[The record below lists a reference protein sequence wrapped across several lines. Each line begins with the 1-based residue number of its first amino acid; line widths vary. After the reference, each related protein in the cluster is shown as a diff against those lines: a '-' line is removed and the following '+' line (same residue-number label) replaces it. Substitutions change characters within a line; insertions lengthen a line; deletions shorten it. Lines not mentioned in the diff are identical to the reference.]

1 MISAALLYLV
11 TTSGEVRSNSFS
23 SLSSSD
29 DIVLE
34 LLEKTPSATEK
45 KKKMRE
51 RERELIG
58 FRGEACEMENEL

>member
-34 LLEKTPSATEK
+34 LLEKTPSATGK
-45 KKKMRE
+45 KKDERE
-51 RERELIG
+51 RERIDWV
-58 FRGEACEMENEL
+58 

>member
-45 KKKMRE
+45 KKKDE
-51 RERELIG
+51 RERIDWV
-58 FRGEACEMENEL
+58 

>member
-45 KKKMRE
+45 KKKDE

>member
-45 KKKMRE
+45 KKYE
-51 RERELIG
+51 RERE
-58 FRGEACEMENEL
+58 N